1 MLQVIVGELV
11 AEEADVKEQKD
22 GGYLVDGSVTVRE
35 LNRITQWSLPT
46 EGPKTL
52 NGLII
57 EYMETI
63 PKIGISVRLHGYRLE
78 IIQSDKNSI
87 KLVKFYPE
95 K

>member
-1 MLQVIVGELV
+1 QVIVGELIS
-11 AEEADVKEQKD
+11 EEADVKINKD
-22 GGYLVDGSVTVRE
+22 GSYIVDGSVTVRE

-63 PKIGISVRLHGYRLE
+63 PEAGTSLQLHGYRLE
-78 IIQSDKNSI
+78 ILKCDENTI
-87 KLVKFYPE
+87 KSVKFYPDN
-95 K
+95 